1 MASRILNN
9 GLTGRI
15 ENEKKYNDESWFSSY
30 PHCWNEGGFSCDKC
44 KLKSKF
50 TNFDRESI
58 ILVWKFVNWE
68 QINKTT
74 LGKQRQF
81 KYCCAKL
88 SQSEHVIYVISF

>member
-1 MASRILNN
+1 MASRIMNN
-9 GLTGRI
+9 GLTGSI

-30 PHCWNEGGFSCDKC
+30 PHCWNEGGFSCGKC
-44 KLKSKF
+44 KLKSKY

-74 LGKQRQF
+74 FGKQR
-81 KYCCAKL
+81 
-88 SQSEHVIYVISF
+88 